1 LETPLLDTTLD
12 DDFAELLDTPISLLQ
27 ELTEELDD
35 NFAELLLE
43 PSEEEDFSELLDVS
57 TNSTSMLLLEFA
69 KEDDFPLNED
79 LSLLDVSASSFLLLL
94 DKTLDDDFAPLD
106 VMPDSVPASPF
117 LRLLDEDFS
126 LELLEPSQSS
136 QADEDETSS
145 ESVAELLSSSQA
157 TRTAATKP
165 IVKIFFKNIKIT
177 PTKRDKYTQIK
188 LFGPLFCHFE
198 PKISILCPPQFI

>member
-79 LSLLDVSASSFLLLL
+79 LSLLDVSASSFCYYSIRHS
-94 DKTLDDDFAPLD
+94 TT
-106 VMPDSVPASPF
+106 
-117 LRLLDEDFS
+117 
-126 LELLEPSQSS
+126 
-136 QADEDETSS
+136 TS
-145 ESVAELLSSSQA
+145 
-157 TRTAATKP
+157 R
-165 IVKIFFKNIKIT
+165 
-177 PTKRDKYTQIK
+177 R
-188 LFGPLFCHFE
+188 
-198 PKISILCPPQFI
+198 